1 MAAIHKFKI
10 VSDFIKAG
18 AISPELLRELFR
30 TVTESLAYEVAVA
43 SGVTATSLPGFGS
56 SAGQITTIQTFIFIT
71 DTTVTL
77 NWNGA
82 NISMVVAAGDR
93 FAVFVAYGVSTTTV
107 PTITNAGSTTAT
119 ITVIAGGL

>member
-1 MAAIHKFKI
+1 MS
-10 VSDFIKAG
+10 SDFIKSG
-18 AISPELLRELFR
+18 AISPELVKDLFR
-30 TVTESLAYEVAVA
+30 TVTHSLSYEVTVA
-43 SGVTATSLPGFGS
+43 SGVTATALPGFGA

-82 NISMVVAAGDR
+82 NISMVVASSDR
-93 FAVFVAYGVSTTTV
+93 YAVFIAYGISTTTV

-119 ITVIAGGL
+119 ISVMAGGV